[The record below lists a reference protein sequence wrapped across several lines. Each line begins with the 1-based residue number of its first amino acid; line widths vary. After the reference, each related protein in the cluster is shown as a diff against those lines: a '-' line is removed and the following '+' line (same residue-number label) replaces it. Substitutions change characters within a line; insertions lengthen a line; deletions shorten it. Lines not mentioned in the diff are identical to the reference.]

1 MPLRRIPLIAFLSL
15 AGAVWFRCASSQ
27 PADDP
32 SRPKGN
38 PGTDSTLADKAQ
50 YCEEHIFANNLQD
63 GLLIGS
69 QVDPTGKMRYSE
81 ENCGL
86 HTGCLLSALSHKF
99 SLTRDESTRQ
109 RADLLAASLEMLEK
123 VTGVPGL
130 TARQYKRMDSPGPG
144 EGDWLAHHWH
154 QSGPYRWLGDVST
167 DEMTFYLT
175 GLADYML
182 LCAGDERR
190 KSAAALVRRVV
201 GRLLNHDMRITNA
214 DGSTTFYGD
223 CSRKSPLEALFCL
236 HGLHYLKAADVLTS
250 DRRFA
255 RAYREYVSDEGYFRN
270 ATNAYKRTLA
280 ARQWAPW
287 DWELA
292 AASYEFL
299 IRHDSYR
306 SRQFK
311 QGLLEMAAAPDASVF
326 PNLCAALFGLGG
338 GTRVTRWLK
347 DFDPRD
353 ADGNSKGWYLWIYW
367 KARSANIVSPKS

>member
-1 MPLRRIPLIAFLSL
+1 
-15 AGAVWFRCASSQ
+15 
-27 PADDP
+27 
-32 SRPKGN
+32 
-38 PGTDSTLADKAQ
+38 
-50 YCEEHIFANNLQD
+50 
-63 GLLIGS
+63 
-69 QVDPTGKMRYSE
+69 
-81 ENCGL
+81 
-86 HTGCLLSALSHKF
+86 
-99 SLTRDESTRQ
+99 
-109 RADLLAASLEMLEK
+109 
-123 VTGVPGL
+123 
-130 TARQYKRMDSPGPG
+130 
-144 EGDWLAHHWH
+144 
-154 QSGPYRWLGDVST
+154 
-167 DEMTFYLT
+167 
-175 GLADYML
+175 
-182 LCAGDERR
+182 
-190 KSAAALVRRVV
+190 
-201 GRLLNHDMRITNA
+201 MRITNA